1 MQRKDS
7 IMIYASIIH
16 NCISAK
22 NRHCCHKRFGKEG
35 TYWQE
40 REANVM
46 KGLIHGLMHS
56 VRQLCGDAMNVLK
69 ASPKQY
75 ELPAISEERQLQT
88 VATLHVLD
96 PAESRQQYGAHLA
109 KRCCQATA
117 RLATW

>member
-40 REANVM
+40 REANAM

-75 ELPAISEERQLQT
+75 ELPAISEERKLQT
-88 VATLHVLD
+88 VASYTI
-96 PAESRQQYGAHLA
+96 S
-109 KRCCQATA
+109 
-117 RLATW
+117 